1 MHAIAHTN
9 TYAAQ
14 MERRRTHEH
23 GRTQT
28 EETNVRHGPIYSLG
42 VLSGHPERPSMV
54 LGSGVSPLK

>member
-42 VLSGHPERPSMV
+42 VLSGHP
-54 LGSGVSPLK
+54 